1 MLSASPSRSVQ
12 HCGQSV
18 LRVAVFVCGGGVR
31 AGAGSVSGGVHC
43 EVIVVAVGCM
53 AGGARCRVC
62 GWVGGWGMRGDMG
75 EGMGRGGEA
84 GRGGA
89 GGAHSPPQPTTLPPR
104 LRMRLFTTCAL
115 VLSHL
120 LWEAK

>member
-62 GWVGGWGMRGDMG
+62 GWVGGCGLGGCVRVCVWG
-75 EGMGRGGEA
+75 
-84 GRGGA
+84 
-89 GGAHSPPQPTTLPPR
+89 
-104 LRMRLFTTCAL
+104 
-115 VLSHL
+115 
-120 LWEAK
+120 W